1 MWQEKLKNGGLRLVD
16 RVKVGGKVRRVSV
29 PLDKDTPQ
37 ALRRAT
43 EVLLEKTRQIAQ
55 GEEKTAKIGLYEAV
69 DDYID
74 LKDCRESTKLT
85 VTSELKHAKDLFGDV
100 PLASLTPALIRRT
113 FYKSNLKVSVVNRA
127 LKHFKAFLRWAV
139 EMEYIES
146 NPAEHVRPMKDDKPA
161 PDPSTLYLEPDALKA
176 LLSNLHGMAYY
187 MTRFLALT
195 GMRIGEAS
203 ALLPDDIGD
212 KYISVTKA
220 YSCNSY
226 KITAPKN
233 ASSNR
238 DIFIQPELRELI
250 AEYLKW
256 RNLDLMA
263 RGIRPKTLFY
273 SERGEIYTEH
283 HLAHSIRPYGAH
295 PHILRHT
302 HVALLAEKGMSLEA
316 IARRIGHNGTGTTR
330 AVYYHVTQKQRQ
342 KDEETMARI
351 KIL

>member
-1 MWQEKLKNGGLRLVD
+1 MWQEKLKNGSLRLVD

-43 EVLLEKTRQIAQ
+43 EALLEKTRQIAHR
-55 GEEKTAKIGLYEAV
+55 EEKSAQIGLYGAI

-74 LKDCRESTKLT
+74 LKDCRESTKMT

-100 PLASLTPALIRRT
+100 PLVTLTPALIRRT
-113 FYKSNLKVSVVNRA
+113 FYKSNLKISVVNRT

-139 EMEYIES
+139 EMEYIDA
-146 NPAEHVRPMKDDKPA
+146 NPAEHVRPMKDDKPD

-176 LLSNLHGMAYY
+176 LLSNLHGMSYY
-187 MTRFLALT
+187 VTRFLALT

-203 ALLPDDIGD
+203 ALTVEDVGE
-212 KYISVTKA
+212 KYIGVTKS

-226 KITAPKN
+226 QVTAPKN

-238 DIFIQPELRELI
+238 DVFIQPELQELLT
-250 AEYLKW
+250 EYLKW

-273 SERGEIYTEH
+273 NARGEIYSERNYADT
-283 HLAHSIRPYGAH
+283 IRPYGAH

-302 HVALLAEKGMSLEA
+302 HVALLAEQGMSLEA
-316 IARRIGHNGTGTTR
+316 IARRIGHRGTGTTR
-330 AVYYHVTQKQRQ
+330 AVYYHATQKQRQ